1 MASVFGTAII
11 VAKDKVENKFCYMA
25 ETEDQYKDPI
35 EFSTT
40 KDLQIGSKLY
50 WEHYYKT
57 REFYITP
64 ISK

>member
-1 MASVFGTAII
+1 MASVFGTAVIT
-11 VAKDKVENKFCYMA
+11 AKNKVENTFCYMA

-40 KDLQIGSKLY
+40 RNLEIGSKLY
-50 WEHYYKT
+50 WEHFYKT
-57 REFYITP
+57 KEFYITS

>member
-25 ETEDQYKDPI
+25 ETEDDYKDHI

-57 REFYITP
+57 KEFYITP
-64 ISK
+64 I

>member
-1 MASVFGTAII
+1 MASVFETAII

-64 ISK
+64 I